1 MAGISSRAWIEFN
14 VSKTGENACAGMFKR
29 NQFTKQNKGV
39 QKKLVRNKFVTLN
52 NVFVRFKPVIYDF
65 QLYEKQKKKTID
77 TIALSN
83 NNIRFSSNT
92 KINEFK

>member
-52 NVFVRFKPVIYDF
+52 NVFVRFKPIFYDF
-65 QLYEKQKKKTID
+65 QLYEKQKK
-77 TIALSN
+77 N
-83 NNIRFSSNT
+83 NRHNCT
-92 KINEFK
+92 LK